1 MKAVNRCPH
10 CDAKMVEYRHSLSK
24 NIVSCLWVFLR
35 RGGVIEF
42 SKINDEMTFNQK
54 NNFQKLQYWGLIQK
68 VRDDSGVRLGGF
80 WALTSLGADFLKGHV
95 NLAKSVWTYR
105 NRRVRYDG
113 DMVSISDLGWE
124 PYRRQA
130 DYVADERPRYVTD
143 GGQLEFF

>member
-42 SKINDEMTFNQK
+42 SKVNDEMTFNQK

-68 VRDDSGVRLGGF
+68 VRDETGARKGGF
-80 WALTSLGADFLKGHV
+80 WAITSKGADFLMGQIK
-95 NLAKSVWTYR
+95 LRKSVWTYR
-105 NRRVRYDG
+105 NRTERYDG
-113 DMVSISDLGWE
+113 DCVSITDLGWE
-124 PYRRQA
+124 PYRRRE
-130 DYVADERPRYVTD
+130 DYVSDERPRYL
-143 GGQLEFF
+143 GREGQLEFF